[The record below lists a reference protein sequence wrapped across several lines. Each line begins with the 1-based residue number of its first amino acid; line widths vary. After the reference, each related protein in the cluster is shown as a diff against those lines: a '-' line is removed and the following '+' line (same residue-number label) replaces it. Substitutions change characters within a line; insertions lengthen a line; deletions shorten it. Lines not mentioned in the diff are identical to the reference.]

1 MYPGPLTKMYREIL
15 DHMINDGWAE
25 FCRFIR
31 DQPPDKIHDLL
42 ENIMKTN
49 INVTPGQLTLNDVY
63 WSINLARLNP
73 VVEYIVDADLANAL
87 VLSELPNGNITV
99 GEAFALP
106 YQAVSIKKT
115 SDSKNA
121 YTLYAIDG
129 PDLIAI
135 SGNGRAQCS
144 PLAQPMSEIYIRSN
158 GVDTT
163 GFRTQLG
170 ILMYLTHGEDIE
182 EERILRK
189 GSSKK
194 NRNRD
199 ANLEVVRGVVGG
211 KFASALKRWQKTK
224 EGGGDGTHAS
234 PRPHCR
240 AGHWHLYWTGKG
252 RTIPRV
258 QFLHPCLVN
267 ADSVGDVEIQRTV
280 AP

>member
-1 MYPGPLTKMYREIL
+1 MNPGPLTKLNRAIL
-15 DHMINDGWAE
+15 DHLTSDGWSD

-31 DQPPDKIHDLL
+31 AQSPSNTQALLSKLLDARLELTPD
-42 ENIMKTN
+42 
-49 INVTPGQLTLNDVY
+49 QLTPLDIY
-63 WSINLARLNP
+63 WSVKLALQNP
-73 VVEYIVDADLANAL
+73 VVEYQIDANLADSL
-87 VLSELPNGNITV
+87 VLSELPKESITI

-106 YQAVSIKKT
+106 YQVISIRKT
-115 SDSKNA
+115 TDPKHG
-121 YTLYAIDG
+121 YMLYAIDG

-135 SGNGRAQCS
+135 SGDGHAQCS
-144 PLAQPMSEIYIRSN
+144 PLAQPMGEIYPTLKR
-158 GVDTT
+158 VDTT
-163 GFRTQLG
+163 EFRTQLG
-170 ILMYLTHGEDIE
+170 ILMYLTHGDDIQEDRFI
-182 EERILRK
+182 RG

-199 ANLEVVRGVVGG
+199 GNLEVIRGMVGG
-211 KFASALKRWQKTK
+211 KFASALKRWQRTK

-252 RTIPRV
+252 RTIPKV

-280 AP
+280 SP